1 LSRQFFTTNSVSC
14 QEWLSRTYPFAMI
27 VAYHNGYYAQV
38 IRFGTSALADL
49 EKKQLKLESGL
60 AEGARQPPRGSGQSM
75 AILCWMARAM
85 AELGVEQ
92 AVHGLSA
99 WARRVYH
106 IEMPFLAAIAEIAAA

>member
-1 LSRQFFTTNSVSC
+1 MGQFRLHSSSFGTDDFMLFMRFLLDRVVPSIPEKPLSRQFFTTNSVSC

-60 AEGARQPPRGSGQSM
+60 AEGA
-75 AILCWMARAM
+75 
-85 AELGVEQ
+85 
-92 AVHGLSA
+92 
-99 WARRVYH
+99 
-106 IEMPFLAAIAEIAAA
+106 